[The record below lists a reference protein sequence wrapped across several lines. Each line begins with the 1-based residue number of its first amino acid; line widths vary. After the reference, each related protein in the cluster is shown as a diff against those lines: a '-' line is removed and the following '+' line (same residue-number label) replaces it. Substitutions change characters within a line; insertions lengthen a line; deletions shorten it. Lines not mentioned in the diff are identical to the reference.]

1 MLPAL
6 CWGFSDVTLCKLSV
20 AKIMNARTL
29 LPGAALL
36 AACGVAVL
44 GGVYGFNLAA
54 EAQAPAPK
62 VKAQAKEPQPAPQA
76 PAGPVR
82 TETITY
88 DAWTVNCRETP
99 DGKSN
104 NKACSAMLSMVTEQ
118 QNQRI
123 TLGGWVIGRN
133 NQNALVAVL
142 QTPQTDLGVLIPK
155 GVELT
160 VGKGKP
166 RQISY
171 VNCNPRRCEALMPV
185 DDATAR
191 EWMAGNDAS
200 ATVKFWKA
208 DGGEFAINIQSIKG
222 VDKAI
227 AAVR

>member
-1 MLPAL
+1 M
-6 CWGFSDVTLCKLSV
+6 
-20 AKIMNARTL
+20 
-29 LPGAALL
+29 
-36 AACGVAVL
+36 
-44 GGVYGFNLAA
+44 YGFNLAA
-54 EAQAPAPK
+54 EAQAPGPSPK
-62 VKAQAKEPQPAPQA
+62 AKAQTKELPPAPPA

-88 DAWTVNCRETP
+88 DAWTVNCRDTP

-104 NKACSAMLSMVTEQ
+104 KICSAMLSMVTEQ

-133 NQNALVAVL
+133 NQNALVSVL
-142 QTPQTDLGVLIPK
+142 QTPQTDMGVLIPK

-191 EWMAGNDAS
+191 EWMAASDAS

-222 VDKAI
+222 LDKAI
-227 AAVR
+227 SAVR